1 MKYKKGD
8 RVRHPTK
15 DDWGLGEVLADDSG
29 ESVRIFFVGDG
40 EKTISLNL
48 MQPIKVSGVEAVHPG
63 LDNLKIEK
71 TASGIKYQ
79 SLTESIQ
86 FFLKEYPEGFH
97 GEKFVKEERDYKFE
111 AHEMAL
117 KLLNRESFQSLLAQE
132 DFMEIRKRV
141 MRVINMT
148 NIISPHEKI
157 SLNNGLD
164 DDEVQRAFSVGL
176 YNLLFGEGE
185 LKRSF
190 EAFSEVLG
198 DAGADKWPVIS
209 YFLFLVFPGKY
220 MFVKPTIMQHLS
232 DLCRFEINYKPQL
245 NWLTYKCILE
255 FSNYLMRQ
263 LSDLHPRDMIDV
275 QSFMWCI
282 APKST

>member
-48 MQPIKVSGVEAVHPG
+48 MQPIKVSGAEAVHPG

-86 FFLKEYPEGFH
+86 FFLKEYPEGFY

-185 LKRSF
+185 LKQSF